1 MAQIKAKHNVN
12 KNVARFGVADS
23 PELCELVAQSIPAE
37 VLKNAKR
44 ILDVGI
50 GCGGIARAIVKRMV
64 NELYI
69 NHFDAILRVYGVDND
84 LALVNKAKRNGFV
97 NTVCLDFQYWNP
109 GMKFDV
115 IVGNPPYQD
124 SSNRAKNNKLWMK
137 FIFTSLSMLE
147 EGGYL
152 AYVTPRTFVGRT
164 LQPAKIRNLLSTD
177 YSLHTVNHNAN
188 DSFNVGVDICFWVA
202 SKNPYTGA
210 TKVIE
215 GKATQIIDLREELPL
230 VSDKKGKDTIAEKIH
245 TAVAQN
251 STLRLNSVENVI
263 NLEENPSGSNRVY
276 TSGRKKFYLT
286 DQKSD
291 TCGKWK
297 VAYSFSATY
306 KGWFVTES
314 DVTGTHRMVFV
325 DSPEEGIKIGETLM
339 HPVISFY
346 LDNWRKTAGFTP
358 AIKNKNCLPDVRGMS
373 DQDIKNLFKLTDD
386 EYDFIIASHKDYPQ
400 TQRVI

>member
-1 MAQIKAKHNVN
+1 MKKIQAKHNVDRN
-12 KNVARFGVADS
+12 AARFGIADP

-50 GCGGIARAIVKRMV
+50 GCGGFARAIVKRMV

-69 NHFDAILRVYGVDND
+69 DHFDAILRIYGVDSD
-84 LALVNKAKRNGFV
+84 PALVNKARRNGFV
-97 NTVCLDFQYWNP
+97 NTVCLDFQCWNP

-137 FIFTSLSMLE
+137 FIFTSLGMLE

-152 AYVTPRTFVGRT
+152 AFVTPRTFVGRT
-164 LQPAKIRNLLSTD
+164 LQPAKIRNLLSTG

-188 DSFNVGVDICFWVA
+188 DSFSVGVDICFWIA
-202 SKNPYTGA
+202 SRTAYTGE

-215 GKATQIIDLREELPL
+215 GKTSQIINLREELPL
-230 VSDKKGKDTIAEKIH
+230 VSDKKGKDIIAEKIH
-245 TAVAQN
+245 AAVSRN
-251 STLRLNSVENVI
+251 STLKLNSVENVI
-263 NLEENPSGSNRVY
+263 SLKENPAGGNKVY

-286 DQKSD
+286 DEKSD
-291 TCGKWK
+291 TCGRWK

-325 DSPEEGIKIGETLM
+325 NSPEEGVEIGETLM
-339 HPVISFY
+339 HPVMSFY

-358 AIKNKNCLPDVRGMS
+358 AIKNKNCLPDIRGLS
-373 DQDIKNLFKLTDD
+373 DQDIKNLFELTDD
-386 EYDFIIASHKDYPQ
+386 EYNFILTSHKNYPQ
-400 TQRVI
+400 IQRIV

>member
-1 MAQIKAKHNVN
+1 MAKVQAKHNVDR
-12 KNVARFGVADS
+12 NVARFGVAD
-23 PELCELVAQSIPAE
+23 PLELCDLVAQSIPAE

-69 NHFDAILRVYGVDND
+69 NHFDATLRVYGVDND
-84 LALVNKAKRNGFV
+84 PALVNKAKRNGFV
-97 NTVCLDFQYWNP
+97 NTVCLDFQCWNP

-137 FIFTSLSMLE
+137 FIFTALGMLE

-152 AYVTPRTFVGRT
+152 AFVTPRTFVGRT

-188 DSFNVGVDICFWVA
+188 DSFNVGVDICFWIA
-202 SKNPYTGA
+202 SRTTYTGT

-215 GKATQIIDLREELPL
+215 GKTSQTINLREELPL
-230 VSDKKGKDTIAEKIH
+230 VSDKKRKDTIAEKIH
-245 TAVAQN
+245 AVVSQN
-251 STLRLNSVENVI
+251 STLKLNSVENVI
-263 NLEENPSGSNRVY
+263 DLEENPKGTNKVY
-276 TSGRKKFYLT
+276 ISGRKKFYHT
-286 DQKSD
+286 CERSD
-291 TCGKWK
+291 TYGRWK

-325 DSPEEGIKIGETLM
+325 NSPEEGIEIGETLM
-339 HPVISFY
+339 HPVMSFY

-358 AIKNKNCLPDVRGMS
+358 AIKNKNCLPDIRKLS
-373 DQDIKNLFKLTDD
+373 DQDIKKLFELTDD
-386 EYDFIIASHKDYPQ
+386 DYNFIIANHKDYPQ
-400 TQRVI
+400 IQRIV